1 MIIICCSISSKHQR
15 GRTEKNQ
22 SKMFICDEKK
32 NYCADKS
39 TELFQTLRNV
49 LKNVIKFTKKNVI
62 NNINFDF

>member
-1 MIIICCSISSKHQR
+1 MCCSIHCKYQR

-32 NYCADKS
+32 NNCACKS

-49 LKNVIKFTKKNVI
+49 LKNVIKFTKRML
-62 NNINFDF
+62 